1 MQFSQVIGHSSL
13 KSHLI
18 DEVKNEKISH
28 AQLFLG
34 KPGYGVLPMAL
45 AFVQYLF
52 CENKSDQSSCGTCP
66 ACKKVGQLQHPD
78 LHFSFPTIQAIS
90 KTSNGN
96 LKEWREQITDQPYFD
111 LNDWIRKTDVRER
124 KPIIGVQE
132 SEEIIKKLSLRSY
145 EGGYKVMIIWMAD
158 QMNTATANKLLK
170 IIEEPPKNTLFI
182 LCAESQES
190 MLATILSRC
199 QIVNVPRITM
209 DDMSMFLRDNKSMNT
224 NQADSVASRV
234 EGDFLEA
241 LEYMGDH
248 IEQDANRDQFIQLMR
263 VCYRKNVLEMMQWS
277 EDIAG
282 SSREQQKIFLKYCLH
297 MFRQSMLRNY
307 TEDTLT
313 RVSEEEDNFL
323 EKFARFISGNNIFDF
338 MTSFND
344 AHYHIERNGNPKI
357 LFMNLCFN
365 VMRYIHAA

>member
-1 MQFSQVIGHSSL
+1 VR
-13 KSHLI
+13 
-18 DEVKNEKISH
+18 
-28 AQLFLG
+28 
-34 KPGYGVLPMAL
+34 
-45 AFVQYLF
+45 
-52 CENKSDQSSCGTCP
+52 
-66 ACKKVGQLQHPD
+66 QLQHPD

-90 KTSNGN
+90 KTADGN
-96 LKEWREQITDQPYFD
+96 LKEWREQISDQPYFD
-111 LNDWIRKTDVRER
+111 LNGWIRKTDVRER

-132 SEEIIKKLSLRSY
+132 SEGIIKKLSLRSY

-158 QMNTATANKLLK
+158 QMNVATANKLLK
-170 IIEEPPKNTLFI
+170 ILEEPPKNTVFI

-199 QIVNVPRITM
+199 QIVNIPRISIV
-209 DDMSMFLRDNKSMNT
+209 DLSLYFRENKQMNS

-248 IEQDANRDQFIQLMR
+248 QEQDANRDQFIQLMR

-277 EDIAG
+277 EDIAT
-282 SSREQQKIFLKYCLH
+282 SSRAQQKIFLKYALH

-307 TEDTLT
+307 TEDHLT
-313 RVSEEEDNFL
+313 RVSEEEDHFL
-323 EKFARFISGNNIFDF
+323 EKFARFISGNNVFDF

-344 AHYHIERNGNPKI
+344 AHYHIDRNANPKI